1 VQLDPSAF
9 LADPELLQALE
20 KHSIPLSCD
29 ADRVLFNQGDPAIGL
44 YILLKGEAAL
54 SMNGEDGAPLMLIQ
68 ATAGSLLGLPGL
80 IGNQPYSL
88 TAIARSGA
96 QVSFI
101 SRDHFNALMQSQL
114 NLLVKVLQVLA
125 AEVRSARLAITQ
137 L

>member
-1 VQLDPSAF
+1 MQLDPSAF

-20 KHSIPLSCD
+20 KHSISLVCD
-29 ADRVLFNQGDPAIGL
+29 EDRVLFNQGDPSTGL
-44 YILLKGEAAL
+44 YILLKGQAGL
-54 SMNGEDGAPLMLIQ
+54 SMKGEDGSPLVSIQ
-68 ATAGSLLGLPGL
+68 ATGGSLLGLPGV

-88 TAIARSGA
+88 TAVARSGA

-101 SRDHFNALMQSQL
+101 PREDFNALMQSQL

-125 AEVRSARLAITQ
+125 AEVRAARLAITR